1 MEVTNN
7 AFSPTHSVERSKVVE
22 DKEPNKI
29 KNTQELQKQ
38 ITEQAQVAKV
48 KKEEILKVEASKDKE
63 EIKQEI
69 TELAAKLN
77 DEIAPLSN
85 DIRFGFS
92 DEIGQMMVNI
102 VDVNTGEVVRQFPT
116 EEAIEIM
123 TKMKELIGMLFD
135 KKG

>member
-1 MEVTNN
+1 MEVTNTT
-7 AFSPTHSVERSKVVE
+7 FTPTHTADHSKTQE
-22 DKEPNKI
+22 EPAKA
-29 KNTQELQKQ
+29 KSTQELQK
-38 ITEQAQVAKV
+38 IAIEQDQVEKV
-48 KKEEILKVEASKDKE
+48 KKEEVKKVENNKDKQDLR
-63 EIKQEI
+63 KEI

-77 DEIAPLSN
+77 DEIVPLSN

-92 DEIGQMMVNI
+92 DELGQMFVNV
-102 VDVNTGEVVRQFPT
+102 VDANTGEVIRQFPS

>member
-1 MEVTNN
+1 MEVNSTTFTTTRT
-7 AFSPTHSVERSKVVE
+7 AERTPLTEEPGKVKTTE
-22 DKEPNKI
+22 
-29 KNTQELQKQ
+29 ELQQ
-38 ITEQAQVAKV
+38 QAVQQAQVEKS
-48 KKEEILKVEASKDKE
+48 KKTETKKVEDNSDKDAIRKE
-63 EIKQEI
+63 L

-92 DEIGQMMVNI
+92 DEIEQMMVNVI
-102 VDVNTGEVVRQFPT
+102 DANTGDVIRQFPSK
-116 EEAIEIM
+116 EAIQIM

>member
-7 AFSPTHSVERSKVVE
+7 AFSPTHSAERQKVADE
-22 DKEPNKI
+22 KEPTRI
-29 KNTQELQKQ
+29 KNTQELQQ
-38 ITEQAQVAKV
+38 QVAEQAQVAKV
-48 KKEEILKVEASKDKE
+48 KKEEIKKVEESRDKE
-63 EIKQEI
+63 QLKQEI

-102 VDVNTGEVVRQFPT
+102 IDVNTGEVVRQFPT

>member
-7 AFSPTHSVERSKVVE
+7 PFASTHTTAKQE
-22 DKEPNKI
+22 DPAKAKSTE
-29 KNTQELQKQ
+29 ELQK
-38 ITEQAQVAKV
+38 IAIEQDKVEKV
-48 KKEEILKVEASKDKE
+48 KQEEVKKVEESKDKE
-63 EIKQEI
+63 ELRKEI

-92 DEIGQMMVNI
+92 DEIGQMYVNVI
-102 VDVNTGEVVRQFPT
+102 DANTGEVIRQFPT
-116 EEAIEIM
+116 KEAIEIM

>member
-1 MEVTNN
+1 MDVTNN
-7 AFSPTHSVERSKVVE
+7 PITPAHSADRTKLNE
-22 DKEPNKI
+22 DPAKAKSTE
-29 KNTQELQKQ
+29 ELQQ
-38 ITEQAQVAKV
+38 QAVHQAQVEKAKEAEV
-48 KKEEILKVEASKDKE
+48 EKVEENSDKE
-63 EIKQEI
+63 AIRQEL

-92 DEIGQMMVNI
+92 DEIGQMMVNVI
-102 VDVNTGEVVRQFPT
+102 DANTGEVIRQFPT
-116 EEAIEIM
+116 KEAIEIM

>member
-1 MEVTNN
+1 MDVTNN
-7 AFSPTHSVERSKVVE
+7 TFTPTHSADRSKFTE
-22 DKEPNKI
+22 DPAKAKSTE
-29 KNTQELQKQ
+29 ELQQ
-38 ITEQAQVAKV
+38 QAVQQAQVEKV
-48 KKEEILKVEASKDKE
+48 KKEEVKKVEDNSDKE
-63 EIKQEI
+63 AIKQEL

-102 VDVNTGEVVRQFPT
+102 IDANTGEVIRQFPT
-116 EEAIEIM
+116 KEAIEIM

>member
-1 MEVTNN
+1 MDVTKTTLT
-7 AFSPTHSVERSKVVE
+7 PIHSADRSKPDE
-22 DKEPNKI
+22 EPGKA
-29 KNTQELQKQ
+29 KSTEELQQ
-38 ITEQAQVAKV
+38 QAVQQAQVEKV
-48 KKEEILKVEASKDKE
+48 KKEEVKKAEDNSDKE
-63 EIKQEI
+63 AIKQEI

-92 DEIGQMMVNI
+92 EEIGQMMVNVI
-102 VDVNTGEVVRQFPT
+102 DANTGEVIRQFPT
-116 EEAIEIM
+116 KEAIQIM

>member
-1 MEVTNN
+1 MDVTNN
-7 AFSPTHSVERSKVVE
+7 AFTPTHSADRSKLNE
-22 DKEPNKI
+22 EPTKA
-29 KNTQELQKQ
+29 KSTEELQQ
-38 ITEQAQVAKV
+38 QAVQQAQVEKA
-48 KKEEILKVEASKDKE
+48 KEEEVKKVEADSDKE
-63 EIKQEI
+63 AIKQEL

-92 DEIGQMMVNI
+92 DEIGQMLVNVI
-102 VDVNTGEVVRQFPT
+102 DANTGEVIRQFPT
-116 EEAIEIM
+116 KEAIEIM